1 MKSHRTFASVAAA
14 AAGVLFAGSASAAL
28 ITDSDSGLTLDTAP
42 GVSYQ
47 QTNDDP
53 CVIGGPDC
61 SNPAS
66 FPQTTAA
73 AGGGGTVSDYSSP
86 VYTIAQILGVTGGST
101 AFTVGLD
108 YNDTSV
114 AQELRTFEAIYDNGS
129 GTVSSQVF
137 NIPTSLK
144 TVYNGTGFS
153 DFLLSGFLLPY
164 ATGTVQF
171 HAVWFNNDGRD
182 NYFLIGDTP
191 TTHVPEPA
199 MLGLLGLGAAA
210 LGFAG
215 RRRRAN

>member
-1 MKSHRTFASVAAA
+1 MTATRTLTTVAAA
-14 AAGVLFAGSASAAL
+14 IAAALFAGSAGAAL
-28 ITDSDSGLTLDTAP
+28 VTDPDSGLTLDTAP

-47 QTNDDP
+47 QTLDDP

-61 SNPAS
+61 SNPVG

-73 AGGGGTVSDYSSP
+73 AGGGGTGSDYWSP
-86 VYTIAQILGVTGGST
+86 TYSIAQILGVIGATN

-114 AQELRTFEAIYDNGS
+114 PQELRRFEAVYDNGS
-129 GTVSSQVF
+129 GTTSSQVF
-137 NIPTSLK
+137 DVVTSLK

-153 DFLLSGFLLPY
+153 DFLMSGFLLPY
-164 ATGTVQF
+164 TTGTVKF
-171 HAVWFNNDGRD
+171 HAAWFNNDGRD
-182 NYFLIGDTP
+182 NYFLIGAEP
-191 TTHVPEPA
+191 TIHVPEPA

-215 RRRRAN
+215 RRRRTS